1 MSFTVS
7 DRFVACSGEVPPYSF
22 MSNSAS
28 SEKPFCMPRFL
39 GSAHHSFRARLHYT
53 IILAAT
59 YHSMFYDMRTI
70 LYYSDDFNLNSLYFY
85 VCESY
90 ITLDIY
96 KLSQFVTV
104 L

>member
-28 SEKPFCMPRFL
+28 SEKPFCMQSFL
-39 GSAHHSFRARLHYT
+39 GSTHHSFRARLHYT